1 MRQDNLRLRLRLVIQ
16 RHELPEVRIIFS
28 CKIDNDPTVA
38 GLLEQVNEVV
48 PLESRDWGLE
58 DYAVELRKENGAA
71 FDCLHFQEVADVLSH
86 DEEVL

>member
-58 DYAVELRKENGAA
+58 DYTVELRKENGAA